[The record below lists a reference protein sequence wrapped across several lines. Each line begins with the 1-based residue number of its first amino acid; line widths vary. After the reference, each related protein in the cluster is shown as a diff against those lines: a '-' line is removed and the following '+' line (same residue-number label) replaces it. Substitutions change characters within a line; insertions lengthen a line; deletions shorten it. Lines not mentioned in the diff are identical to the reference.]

1 VNPSPTAPDDPFLRT
16 SIQLLAD
23 LRTEIARADGKA
35 TVLVG
40 VLGMSASVLGAV
52 LTGRG
57 WSPSLLSMPG
67 ALLWWAGA
75 VSLVTALFALL
86 LAVMPRY
93 RMTGPWTP
101 GRPLT
106 YFGDI
111 RRAAVAGQLTAALAE
126 TGRDPGRGLL
136 LALAETSG
144 IATRKHFWIRTG
156 LIAFGAAAVLL
167 PGSLLVT

>member
-1 VNPSPTAPDDPFLRT
+1 VNHPPTAPDDPCLRT
-16 SIQLLAD
+16 GTQLLAD
-23 LRTEIARADGKA
+23 LRAEIARADAKA

-40 VLGMSASVLGAV
+40 VLGMPASVLGAL

-57 WSPSLLSMPG
+57 WSPSLLSAPG
-67 ALLWWAGA
+67 ALLWWAGTA
-75 VSLVTALFALL
+75 SLLAALFALL

-93 RMTGPWTP
+93 RSGPWTP

-111 RRAAVAGQLTAALAE
+111 RGAARAGQLTAALAD
-126 TGRDPGRGLL
+126 TGHDPGRGLL

-156 LIAFGAAAVLL
+156 LLAFGAAAVLL

>member
-1 VNPSPTAPDDPFLRT
+1 MTAPDDPRLQAGT
-16 SIQLLAD
+16 QLLTD
-23 LRTEIARADGKA
+23 LRGEIARADAKA

-40 VLGMSASVLGAV
+40 VLGMSASVLGA
-52 LTGRG
+52 LLSGRG
-57 WSPSLLSMPG
+57 WRPSLLSMPG

-75 VSLVTALFALL
+75 ASLVTALFALL

-93 RMTGPWTP
+93 RTGPWTP

-111 RRAAVAGQLTAALAE
+111 RGAALAGQLTVALAE

-156 LIAFGAAAVLL
+156 LIAFGAAAMLL
-167 PGSLLVT
+167 PGSLLIT

>member
-1 VNPSPTAPDDPFLRT
+1 MSPPVATSDDPRLRT
-16 SIQLLAD
+16 ATLLLAD
-23 LRTEIARADGKA
+23 LRGEITRADAKA
-35 TVLVG
+35 TVLIG
-40 VLGMSASVLGAV
+40 VLGMSAGMLSAL

-57 WSPSLLSMPG
+57 WSPALLPTPA

-75 VSLVTALFALL
+75 AFLAAALFALL

-93 RMTGPWTP
+93 HGSPWTP
-101 GRPLT
+101 DQPLT

-111 RRAAVAGQLTAALAE
+111 RRAAQTGQLTAALAE

-144 IATRKHFWIRTG
+144 IAARKHFWIRTG
-156 LIAFGAAAVLL
+156 LIAFGCAAVLL
-167 PGSLLVT
+167 PGSLLIA